1 MPKGIKN
8 AKPTHLHLIQG
19 TFRKDRAPSKEI
31 VPAPASWTKPP
42 RGLDVYARR
51 CWQQYAPML
60 LRLGLLTEADLQSFV
75 LLCQTW
81 ARYERATVRLR
92 AVYRQKPKVTMEAI
106 EYIRKAEVSV
116 EQASREL
123 RQLWSEFGMT
133 PAARSRLDVYAPPPE
148 TETDQFERTFGS
160 GPPA

>member
-8 AKPTHLHLIQG
+8 AKPSHLKVVQG
-19 TFRKDRAPSKEI
+19 TFRPDRAPSKEI
-31 VPAPASWTKPP
+31 TPEPARFLNPP

-51 CWQQYAPML
+51 CWRQYAPML
-60 LRLGLLTEADLQSFV
+60 LRLGLLTEADFQSFV

-81 ARYERATVRLR
+81 ARYERANARLR
-92 AVYRQKPKVTMEAI
+92 AVYRQKPRVTIEAI

-133 PAARSRLDVYAPPPE
+133 PAARSRLDVYAPPLE
-148 TETDQFERTFGS
+148 TETDQFERIYGS
-160 GPPA
+160 PTPS